1 MVRVVGP
8 EKEGAEDP
16 DERRVVLR
24 RQWKGEVG
32 QTLDDLV
39 YAREVRFTDV
49 PEPDAKP
56 PATLDLVVAGAGRV
70 RAAGAY
76 GHASGLVY
84 AGTVVDAD
92 AGRVRFDGLPADAYD
107 LAVWAGDVAIV
118 GSSRADAG
126 PRPLV
131 DAEDGAPL
139 GEIVAKGDDL
149 YDARVL
155 VATGGDR
162 DTARLLVW
170 KQVLRP
176 TTYDA
181 ERGRRQALVAVDL
194 WTAHR
199 LEHEW
204 RIDARANL
212 LRIVLGAG
220 DAPPRAVA
228 EPRLAGIRVGPG
240 EHAERKVDRTEG
252 PR

>member
-1 MVRVVGP
+1 M
-8 EKEGAEDP
+8 
-16 DERRVVLR
+16 
-24 RQWKGEVG
+24 
-32 QTLDDLV
+32 
-39 YAREVRFTDV
+39 
-49 PEPDAKP
+49 
-56 PATLDLVVAGAGRV
+56 
-70 RAAGAY
+70 
-76 GHASGLVY
+76 
-84 AGTVVDAD
+84 
-92 AGRVRFDGLPADAYD
+92 
-107 LAVWAGDVAIV
+107 AVWAGDVAIV
-118 GSSRADAG
+118 GSSRSVEPARALSSTRRTA
-126 PRPLV
+126 PRSR
-131 DAEDGAPL
+131 
-139 GEIVAKGDDL
+139 EIVAKGDDL

-162 DTARLLVW
+162 DAARLVVW
-170 KQVLRP
+170 KQVLRT

-212 LRIVLGAG
+212 LRIVLGEG

-240 EHAERKVDRTEG
+240 ERAERKVDRTEA